1 MSLLRRVSFKH
12 SAASVAVLI
21 FLSSTPSYA
30 AAVDEVKFVDVDG
43 VRTGYLEGGSG
54 EAMVLVHGGGFG
66 STAHFSNNWRSI
78 FDYLA
83 SHYHVYAVDKLGQG
97 YTDNPQRD
105 ADYTMMAVTQHIYRF
120 M

>member
-1 MSLLRRVSFKH
+1 MSLVRRVFFNH
-12 SAASVAVLI
+12 AVASLAVVL
-21 FLSSTPSYA
+21 FLSSTPFYA

-83 SHYHVYAVDKLGQG
+83 SNYHVYAVDKLGQG

-105 ADYTMMAVTQHIYRF
+105 SD
-120 M
+120 